1 MRPFFMS
8 IVSNSNHWMFLS
20 STGGLSAGRKN
31 SEFALFPYYTDDKI
45 TESAEFTG
53 SKTICLVERGNKVS
67 LWEPFSSKYDG
78 VYKVSRNLYKNAY
91 GNKIRFE
98 EINHDL
104 GLSFTYDWN
113 SSDKYGYVRK
123 SELTNLGAD
132 AVRVRF
138 ADGLQNLM
146 PYGVETALQQAS
158 SNLVDAYKKCELEKE
173 SGLGLFSLSAVI
185 VDKAEPSEALRV
197 NVAWSLDRPN
207 STKLLCSKQLD
218 AFRKGAVPTQEVD
231 IKAER
236 GAYFVCD
243 EVNLAA
249 GASEAWSIVA
259 DVNKG
264 PVEVADLMAALSD
277 PQALKAELL
286 ADVEEGS
293 QHLVELVA
301 ASDGLQL
308 TNDRLLNI
316 RHFAN
321 TMFNIMRGGIFDDNY
336 NIEKSDFDKY
346 MAKANKEVY
355 ARTAD
360 LIDGLEDVF
369 DLQTLKALA
378 EA

>member
-1 MRPFFMS
+1 M
-8 IVSNSNHWMFLS
+8 
-20 STGGLSAGRKN
+20 
-31 SEFALFPYYTDDKI
+31 
-45 TESAEFTG
+45 
-53 SKTICLVERGNKVS
+53 
-67 LWEPFSSKYDG
+67 
-78 VYKVSRNLYKNAY
+78 SRNLYKNAY

-123 SELTNLGAD
+123 SELMNLGAD

-231 IKAER
+231 ISRAR
-236 GAYFVCD
+236 CLF
-243 EVNLAA
+243 
-249 GASEAWSIVA
+249 
-259 DVNKG
+259 
-264 PVEVADLMAALSD
+264 
-277 PQALKAELL
+277 
-286 ADVEEGS
+286 
-293 QHLVELVA
+293 
-301 ASDGLQL
+301 
-308 TNDRLLNI
+308 RL
-316 RHFAN
+316 
-321 TMFNIMRGGIFDDNY
+321 
-336 NIEKSDFDKY
+336 
-346 MAKANKEVY
+346 
-355 ARTAD
+355 
-360 LIDGLEDVF
+360 
-369 DLQTLKALA
+369 
-378 EA
+378 